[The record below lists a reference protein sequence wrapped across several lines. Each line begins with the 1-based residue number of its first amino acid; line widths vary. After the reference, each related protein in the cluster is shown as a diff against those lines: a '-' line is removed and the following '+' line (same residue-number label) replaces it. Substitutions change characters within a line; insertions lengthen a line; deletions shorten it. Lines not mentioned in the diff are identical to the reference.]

1 MRHFLCSIFAS
12 CLMLPALASEDHAA
26 ALKTLRVLVPD
37 ADIQG
42 VRAVPGSELLEVVVD
57 NAVVYVSSNG
67 RYVINGAVHDAH
79 TGVELAELRRAELR
93 QDLLAQAPRDA
104 RMLYAPAEIT
114 HRVIVFTDIDCG
126 YCRRLHQQIP
136 EYNALGIAID
146 YRFLP
151 RAGIGSHSHRKA
163 AFAWC
168 ADDPRATLDA
178 AMAGQEPQGATCDD
192 PIAEDFELARK
203 LRLNGTPMLITEA
216 GELIPTYLPPEQLA
230 ARLSSGR

>member
-1 MRHFLCSIFAS
+1 MRRLFCSMLGS
-12 CLMLPALASEDHAA
+12 CLMLPVLASDDHAA
-26 ALKTLRVLVPD
+26 ALKTLRALVPD

-42 VRAVPGSELLEVVVD
+42 VRAVPASDLIEVVVD

-79 TGVELAELRRAELR
+79 AGIELAESRRTELRR
-93 QDLLAQAPRDA
+93 DLLAQAPRDA
-104 RMLYAPAEIT
+104 RMLYAPAKTT

-178 AMAGQEPQGATCDD
+178 AMAGQEPEGATCDD

-230 ARLSSGR
+230 ARLAAN